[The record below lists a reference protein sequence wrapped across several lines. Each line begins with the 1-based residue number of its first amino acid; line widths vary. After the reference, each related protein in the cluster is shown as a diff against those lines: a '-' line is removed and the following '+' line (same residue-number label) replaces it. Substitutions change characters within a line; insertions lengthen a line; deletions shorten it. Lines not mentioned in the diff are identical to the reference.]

1 MIVAPIVIYL
11 TIWSSGRGA
20 TCKALDASL
29 LEQVLLYWSCCS
41 LLGGN
46 VSLSGGFGVSKTQAS
61 FRVSLC
67 LLPATGC
74 RTLSY
79 HVCLHA
85 AMLPTMLVMD

>member
-46 VSLSGGFGVSKTQAS
+46 VSLSVGFEVSKTQAS
-61 FRVSLC
+61 FRVSL
-67 LLPATGC
+67 
-74 RTLSY
+74 
-79 HVCLHA
+79 
-85 AMLPTMLVMD
+85 